1 MTKQANVTVL
11 TDENGMQREYAEVKR
26 KARVGDRVKITE
38 ELMLGERHAGEV
50 YTAIRNDGGSLID
63 TDGEWNDGSVLN
75 LNHDEYVVLEPTG
88 IVIIDGARY
97 REEKRKAAAGDRILI
112 TGLSVD
118 DDMYRNGDMFT
129 VARLDSDGDAR
140 VNIDEYEDVYVAD
153 DEYVVLTPISEPV
166 APASAP
172 TSQIINVTIPAIHVT
187 VHGNI
192 EDVAKAVAD
201 GVKAQLAK
209 LTEPGGFESVAR
221 EMMTQP
227 KPRSP
232 QELRDEIVE
241 RAKRD
246 VQTLI
251 DEDGIGAARCQG
263 GILRHVVTED
273 FIVNRKKRTVVV
285 LGRYLYDIR
294 KNRALGKAKCAPNDC
309 FNVHIGKAIALRR
322 ALGLPV
328 PDEYLNA
335 PQPTEVR
342 VGDVVQVTEPG
353 LITGATMIVTKFEP
367 KFDLYGEGK
376 AFRHTYDSGWLGVE
390 QVKIIDDSRG
400 ETEVSA

>member
-140 VNIDEYEDVYVAD
+140 VNIDEYEDVCVTD
-153 DEYVVLTPISEPV
+153 DEYVVLTPINDTSADRIASLERRV
-166 APASAP
+166 AELEARLAPA
-172 TSQIINVTIPAIHVT
+172 TINVSIPQVT
-187 VHGNI
+187 VNGTVD
-192 EDVAKAVAD
+192 DVAQAVAD
-201 GVKAQLAK
+201 VMKRGLTKMSAQEFVSRAK
-209 LTEPGGFESVAR
+209 ELLGLT
-221 EMMTQP
+221 
-227 KPRSP
+227 KSP
-232 QELRDEIVE
+232 QQLRDEIVE

-246 VQTLI
+246 V
-251 DEDGIGAARCQG
+251 
-263 GILRHVVTED
+263 TELVEH
-273 FIVNRKKRTVVV
+273 FAESTIEEVEFVVNRNKRTIVALLKYCGTVT
-285 LGRYLYDIR
+285 
-294 KNRALGKAKCAPNDC
+294 NRGIAKCAPGDV
-309 FNVHIGKAIALRR
+309 FNAHIGRAIALRR

-367 KFDLYGEGK
+367 KFDLYGKGK